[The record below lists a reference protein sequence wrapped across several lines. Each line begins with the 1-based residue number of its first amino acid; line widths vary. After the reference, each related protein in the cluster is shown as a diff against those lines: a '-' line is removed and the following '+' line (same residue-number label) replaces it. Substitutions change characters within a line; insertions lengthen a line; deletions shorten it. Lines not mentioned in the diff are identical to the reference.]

1 MISLL
6 GLLSLEFSSSMLS
19 SSSRVMVP
27 QTWTGVRREGAEL
40 LCGRGGRAHQPRTQG
55 QSQQAGNQ
63 SFHVVSHPFSW
74 CLLYET
80 YGGGKKFPRNQKSP

>member
-27 QTWTGVRREGAEL
+27 QTWTGVRREGADSYAAAA
-40 LCGRGGRAHQPRTQG
+40 GAHISPAHKVRASRQVISR
-55 QSQQAGNQ
+55 
-63 SFHVVSHPFSW
+63 FM
-74 CLLYET
+74 
-80 YGGGKKFPRNQKSP
+80 